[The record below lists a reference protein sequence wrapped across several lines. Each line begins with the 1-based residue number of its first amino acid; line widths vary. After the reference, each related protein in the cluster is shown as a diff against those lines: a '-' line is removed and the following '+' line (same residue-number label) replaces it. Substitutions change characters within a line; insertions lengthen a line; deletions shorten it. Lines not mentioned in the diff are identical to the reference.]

1 MTIIQPAPSDRR
13 EILALF
19 RDIRLSLALQ
29 GIRQWDRW
37 YPNRWVIG
45 RDLNCRNVHAIM
57 DDGRIAGVV
66 TLNTRQSSRYADIAW
81 HGDSYACIHRL
92 AVLPACQGRGIGG
105 RLLKHAEDTARARGY
120 ASIRLDVCSA
130 NPGAA
135 NMYLRAGYTILGS
148 IRYPFRPAPYL
159 CCEKML

>member
-1 MTIIQPAPSDRR
+1 MNIVQLGPGDKR
-13 EILALF
+13 ELQALF
-19 RDIRLSLALQ
+19 GEVKRSLALQ

-45 RDLNCRNVHAIM
+45 HDLNSRNVHAIVE
-57 DDGRIAGVV
+57 DGRIAGVV
-66 TLNTRQSSRYADIAW
+66 TLDTRQSTRYADIPW

-92 AVLPACQGRGIGG
+92 AVLPAYQGRGIGG
-105 RLLKHAEDTARARGY
+105 RLVKYAEDTASARGY
-120 ASIRLDVCSA
+120 TSIRLDVCSA

>member
-1 MTIIQPAPSDRR
+1 MNIVQLGPGDKR
-13 EILALF
+13 ELQALF
-19 RDIRLSLALQ
+19 GEVKRSLSLQ

-45 RDLNCRNVHAIM
+45 RDLSRRNVRAM
-57 DDGRIAGVV
+57 VDDGRIVGVV
-66 TLNTRQSSRYADIAW
+66 TLDTHQSPKYADIPW
-81 HGDSYACIHRL
+81 NDDSYACIHRL
-92 AVLPACQGRGIGG
+92 AVHPACQGRGIGG
-105 RLLKHAEDTARARGY
+105 RLLRYAEDAARARGY